1 MGSSVKTNSWI
12 LIGNARETACFE
24 SNSFFARF
32 IFIFIPNFL
41 SQVSGKSWTSIRLKE
56 SFKIIKTF
64 SGIMNFEMI
73 DNWFWFWSLWGFS
86 DFWFWSFC
94 CFWFSFWS
102 FLDWFCLGSWL
113 SLSYWFWFCCFN
125 WSSWSNWSLLHLR
138 GLWFESSSLS
148 FLFCNNTCSLEL
160 WKITTFI
167 HSFSKAATFS
177 SNFFWMRPAS
187 WKTFRE

>member
-1 MGSSVKTNSWI
+1 MGSGVKTNSWI
-12 LIGNARETACFE
+12 LIGNARETAGFK

-32 IFIFIPNFL
+32 IFIFIPDFL
-41 SQVSGKSWTSIRLKE
+41 SQVSGKSWTGFRLKE
-56 SFKIIKTF
+56 SFEIIKTF
-64 SGIMNFEMI
+64 CGIMNFEMI
-73 DNWFWFWSLWGFS
+73 NNRCRFFSFWS
-86 DFWFWSFC
+86 FWFWSFC

-102 FLDWFCLGSWL
+102 FLDWFCLGGWL
-113 SLSYWFWFCCFN
+113 SLSCWFWLWSFN
-125 WSSWSNWSLLHLR
+125 WSSLSNWSLLHLR
-138 GLWFESSSLS
+138 GLWFESSSLN

-187 WKTFRE
+187 RKTFRE